1 MKKKLQKD
9 LKFLKY
15 TMIKFFTALFLGFLA
30 SIIAGVMTTG
40 NSYHKEDIQEITWL
54 VSTIL
59 FFIGIYF
66 FTAWL
71 YGDEDETNIT
81 K

>member
-9 LKFLKY
+9 LRFLKY
-15 TMIKFFTALFLGFLA
+15 TTIKFIIALFLGMLPTNIA
-30 SIIAGVMTTG
+30 EEMTSNVDIRLTIWII
-40 NSYHKEDIQEITWL
+40 
-54 VSTIL
+54 STIL

>member
-15 TMIKFFTALFLGFLA
+15 TMIKFITALFLGFLP
-30 SIIAGVMTTG
+30 SIIVGKMTENHFRKVSNLQT
-40 NSYHKEDIQEITWL
+40 TWL

>member
-9 LKFLKY
+9 LRFLKY
-15 TMIKFFTALFLGFLA
+15 TTIKFITALFLGFLPTA
-30 SIIAGVMTTG
+30 IAGAITEDYWHKGDNQRTT
-40 NSYHKEDIQEITWL
+40 L
-54 VSTIL
+54 FVSTIL

-71 YGDEDETNIT
+71 YADEDETNIT